1 MRAAAVNSDPNV
13 LHDSWKHASRSPQVW
28 CTASINWIENC
39 LCFEYPSLLDT
50 KSEHAISTTP
60 LQRDGPS
67 CQMTEH
73 AHEWFPEE

>member
-13 LHDSWKHASRSPQVW
+13 LHESWKHASRSPQVW
-28 CTASINWIENC
+28 CTASINWVKNY

-50 KSEHAISTTP
+50 KGEH
-60 LQRDGPS
+60 DGPS